1 MSIESNIRTIQEQI
15 EQACERSGRNPADV
29 TLVAVRQFHPWK
41 AVCEAAEAGVQFFGE
56 SRIQEAKLKIP
67 QCPSSLHW
75 HLIGHL
81 QSNKCRDAVGLFEMI
96 QSVDSWSLAEQLN
109 KAAEKKGSSLPI
121 LLEVNVAGEAS
132 KFGYSSETLP
142 GDLLKLNDL
151 SRLEIHGLMAIPPWT
166 PQPEKARAHFQ
177 KLANLRKQ
185 CEDILQAPLP
195 VLSMGMSS
203 DFEIAIEE
211 GSTMIR
217 VGTAIFGERE
227 RFPA

>member
-1 MSIESNIRTIQEQI
+1 MSSESNIRTIQGQI
-15 EQACERSGRNPADV
+15 EQACERSGRAPSDV
-29 TLVAVRQFHPWK
+29 TLVAVSKFHPWK

-56 SRIQEAKLKIP
+56 NRVQEAKLKIS

-96 QSVDSWSLAEQLN
+96 QSVDSLSLAEQLN
-109 KAAEKKGSSLPI
+109 KAAEKRGSSLPI

-132 KFGYSSETLP
+132 KFGYPPETLP

-166 PQPEKARAHFQ
+166 PQPEKARAHFRN
-177 KLANLRKQ
+177 LANLRKQ

>member
-1 MSIESNIRTIQEQI
+1 MSIESNIRTIQKQI
-15 EQACERSGRNPADV
+15 EQASERSGRDPSEV
-29 TLVAVRQFHPWK
+29 TLVAVSKFHPWQ
-41 AVCEAAEAGVQFFGE
+41 AVCEAAEADVQFFGE
-56 SRIQEAKLKIP
+56 SRVQEAKLKIP
-67 QCPSSLHW
+67 QCPPALHW
-75 HLIGHL
+75 HLVGHL

-96 QSVDSWSLAEQLN
+96 QSVDSWSLAERLN
-109 KAAEKKGSSLPI
+109 NAAEKRGSSLPI

-132 KFGYSSETLP
+132 KFGYSPEALP
-142 GDLLKLNDL
+142 EDLLKLNALD
-151 SRLEIHGLMAIPPWT
+151 RLEIHGLMAIPPWT
-166 PQPEKARAHFQ
+166 PQPEKARTHFR

-217 VGTAIFGERE
+217 VGTGIFGERG
-227 RFPA
+227 RSTA

>member
-1 MSIESNIRTIQEQI
+1 MSIESNIRTIQGQI
-15 EQACERSGRNPADV
+15 EQVCERSGRAPSDV
-29 TLVAVRQFHPWK
+29 TLVAVSKFHPWK

-56 SRIQEAKLKIP
+56 NRVQEAKLKIS

-96 QSVDSWSLAEQLN
+96 QSVDSLSLAEQLN
-109 KAAEKKGSSLPI
+109 KAAEKRGSSLPI

-132 KFGYSSETLP
+132 KFGYPPETLP

-166 PQPEKARAHFQ
+166 PQPEKARSHFQ

-185 CEDILQAPLP
+185 CEDILQAPLS

>member
-1 MSIESNIRTIQEQI
+1 MSIESNIRTIREQI
-15 EQACERSGRNPADV
+15 EQACERSGRAPSEV
-29 TLVAVRQFHPWK
+29 TLVAVSKFHPWQ
-41 AVCEAAEAGVQFFGE
+41 AVREAAEAGLRFFGE

-96 QSVDSWSLAEQLN
+96 QSVDSWPLAEQLN
-109 KAAEKKGSSLPI
+109 KAAEKRGSSLPI

-132 KFGYSSETLP
+132 KFGYTPETLT

-166 PQPEKARAHFQ
+166 PQPEKARAHFRS
-177 KLANLRKQ
+177 LANLRKK

-211 GSTMIR
+211 GSTLIR

>member
-1 MSIESNIRTIQEQI
+1 MSIESNIRTIQKQI
-15 EQACERSGRNPADV
+15 EQASGRSGRDPSEV
-29 TLVAVRQFHPWK
+29 TLVAVSKFHPWQ

-56 SRIQEAKLKIP
+56 SRVQEAKLKIP
-67 QCPSSLHW
+67 QCPPALHW
-75 HLIGHL
+75 HLVGHL

-96 QSVDSWSLAEQLN
+96 QSVDSWSLAERLN
-109 KAAEKKGSSLPI
+109 NAAEKRGSSLPI

-132 KFGYSSETLP
+132 KFGYSPEALP
-142 GDLLKLNDL
+142 EDLLKLNALD
-151 SRLEIHGLMAIPPWT
+151 RLEIHGLMAIPPWT
-166 PQPEKARAHFQ
+166 PQPEKARTHFR

-217 VGTAIFGERE
+217 VGTGIFGERG
-227 RFPA
+227 RSTA

>member
-1 MSIESNIRTIQEQI
+1 MSIESNIRTIQKQI
-15 EQACERSGRNPADV
+15 EQASERSGRDPSEV
-29 TLVAVRQFHPWK
+29 TLVAVSKFHPWQ

-56 SRIQEAKLKIP
+56 SRVQEAKLKIP
-67 QCPSSLHW
+67 QCPPALHW
-75 HLIGHL
+75 HLVGHL
-81 QSNKCRDAVGLFEMI
+81 QSNKCRDAVGLFVMI
-96 QSVDSWSLAEQLN
+96 QSVDSWSLAERLN
-109 KAAEKKGSSLPI
+109 NAAEKRGSSLPI

-132 KFGYSSETLP
+132 KFGYSPEALP
-142 GDLLKLNDL
+142 EDLLKLNALD
-151 SRLEIHGLMAIPPWT
+151 RLEIHGLMAIPPWT
-166 PQPEKARAHFQ
+166 PQPEKARTHFR

-217 VGTAIFGERE
+217 VGTGIFGERG
-227 RFPA
+227 RSTA